1 MSDVRDDI
9 LERLNEVV
17 ATIPNLKS
25 NFRNNVDITD
35 EDLPSVV
42 VFDAD
47 EETVEIGNK
56 PSNSPVIV
64 QMTPE
69 IVIVEMTEGQVGTEL
84 AVMRRALIRL
94 VLTDT
99 ELNALV
105 SKTSPRGEAAIR
117 YLGSQTD
124 VGWMRSLHGALR
136 AQFLFK
142 YLLKP
147 DEL

>member
-9 LERLNEVV
+9 LARLTEVV
-17 ATIPNLKS
+17 AAIPNLKS
-25 NFRNNVDITD
+25 SYRNNVDITED
-35 EDLPSVV
+35 DLPAVV
-42 VFDAD
+42 VFDGD
-47 EETVEIGNK
+47 EETGEVQNRA
-56 PSNSPVIV
+56 SNSPMLVS
-64 QMTPE
+64 MTPE
-69 IVIVEMTEGQVGTEL
+69 IVLVEMTEGQIGTEL
-84 AVMRRALIRL
+84 TVMRRALIRL
-94 VLTDT
+94 VLSDT

-105 SKTSPRGEAAIR
+105 AKTSPRGEAAIR

-142 YLLKP
+142 YMLKP